1 MIFLSEIQH
10 YPMYIMGAMDEKLS
24 QQNLSNPADT
34 ANFIFLYPE
43 L

>member
-1 MIFLSEIQH
+1 MSEIQH
-10 YPMYIMGAMDEKLS
+10 YPTYMLGAMDQTLS

-34 ANFIFLYPE
+34 TDFILLYLE